1 MSGAKKYNRIKAVL
15 AEKGKTGVWLA
26 EALGVSQITV
36 SRWSQNTQQPDL
48 PTLFTIAALLE
59 VPVCTLLSKQDI

>member
-1 MSGAKKYNRIKAVL
+1 MSETTKYNRIKAVL

-26 EALGVSQITV
+26 KALGVSPITV

-48 PTLFTIAALLE
+48 PTLFRIAALLE
-59 VPVCTLLSKQDI
+59 VPVCELLGKGD